1 MTENSISTW
10 PCFLSISAQMLFV
23 STNME
28 ECVGCV
34 KHFVDQALV
43 TEEFPLRMLQI
54 SLVFMHLLKNNN

>member
-34 KHFVDQALV
+34 KHFVDQAPCYGRIPIAYASNLIGIYA
-43 TEEFPLRMLQI
+43 LAQ
-54 SLVFMHLLKNNN
+54 K